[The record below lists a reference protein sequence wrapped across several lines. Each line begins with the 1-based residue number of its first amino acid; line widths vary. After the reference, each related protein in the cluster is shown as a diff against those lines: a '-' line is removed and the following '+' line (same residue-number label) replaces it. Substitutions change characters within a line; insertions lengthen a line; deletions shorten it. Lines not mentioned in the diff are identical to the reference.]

1 MEISNFGKVK
11 EVTEFL
17 NLKDIKFDFNF
28 INPAFVIKR
37 SKDEELW
44 AKEKIINIE
53 TIKNFYEIDNCIKSG
68 KLKDEREWVSY
79 CKKFIDDNSPD
90 KDVFSCCYLLA
101 HKECPAI
108 LYEYVIGIMEAH
120 LLSFPKDS
128 CAENMNLFEK
138 ATGLTILTSDLC
150 NEELLKRL
158 CEIGFKDVIKA
169 NDLKNMSEKTIDF
182 FVLQE
187 AKKRKEKEAKEDE
200 KDEILFHLRPLDD
213 IFEITKNS
221 NLCNSVL
228 DNGNLS
234 EYQRTDIVNN
244 VNLTEEVREKAFS
257 QGVNILEI
265 YNFTENMIK
274 EIYFPAVNSLTEYEK
289 LYTENQTGDY
299 DKSDIING
307 LTQSEEFLKKIM
319 PYMSLSLQND
329 LMMRLTSEPFP
340 VSYYL
345 IYFLLK
351 NAKSDILPCF
361 ERVADFQKLACLE
374 NPNYSSGMKKI
385 IAEKYVNKYF
395 ESVEKSHFQVK
406 KTETY
411 KRICEIIYSV
421 RLGKSYEKFFGKDR
435 VGDYVD
441 AVALSLYTPRTVL
454 FDIKDENS
462 NDYKWHL
469 VKNKSDLNYQL
480 SARLNLFIRDL
491 KDKSGEIDTER
502 QKIVIEKVKDIL
514 QQIKGI
520 SSYDSKEMATNS
532 KNFYNTTLMT
542 KEFFSLL
549 SDSEAKELVN
559 QLKLY
564 EKLVKTKELRIET
577 NFLIN
582 VYEKVITEKKN
593 IQNVEN
599 RNFKDVKNCDLIS
612 YFLNQREKVLFGK
625 TSADK
630 QIFYKRNKFLK
641 DYCDFC
647 VRNYDIV
654 KELKDRGISFN
665 VKSPMTYEI
674 TPIFSKNQENQE
686 RNEKNVR

>member
-1 MEISNFGKVK
+1 MNDFEKVK
-11 EVTEFL
+11 EVTDFL
-17 NLKDIKFDFNF
+17 NLKDIEFDFKF
-28 INPAFVIKR
+28 INPAFAIKR

-44 AKEKIINIE
+44 AKEKIINIK

-68 KLKDEREWVSY
+68 KLKDEREWISY

-101 HKECPAI
+101 HKECPTI
-108 LYEYVIGIMEAH
+108 LYEYVVRTMEAR
-120 LLSFPKDS
+120 LLSFPKGS
-128 CAENMNLFEK
+128 RMENINLFEK
-138 ATGLTILTSDLC
+138 ATGLTILMSDRC
-150 NEELLKRL
+150 NEELLERL
-158 CEIGFKDVIKA
+158 YEMGFEDIIKVD
-169 NDLKNMSEKTIDF
+169 DLKNMPEKTIDF
-182 FVLQE
+182 FTLQE
-187 AKKRKEKEAKEDE
+187 IEKGKGQEKEDE
-200 KDEILFHLRPLDD
+200 NDEVVFLYLRPLDD

-221 NLCNSVL
+221 DLCNFAL
-228 DNGNLS
+228 DSDNLS

-274 EIYFPAVNSLTEYEK
+274 EIYFSAINSLTEYEK
-289 LYTENQTGDY
+289 LYTENKTGDY

-340 VSYYL
+340 ASYHL
-345 IYFLLK
+345 IYSLLK

-361 ERVADFQKLACLE
+361 EKVADFQRLACLE

-385 IAEKYVNKYF
+385 IAENYINKYF
-395 ESVEKSHFQVK
+395 ESIEKSRFQVK

-421 RLGKSYEKFFGKDR
+421 RLGKSYEKILGKDR

-462 NDYKWHL
+462 SDYKWHL

-491 KDKSGEIDTER
+491 KNENGEIDTER
-502 QKIVIEKVKDIL
+502 QKVLIEKVKNIL
-514 QQIKGI
+514 QQIKRM
-520 SSYDSKEMATNS
+520 SSYDLNEMAVNS
-532 KNFYNTTLMT
+532 KNFYNTTLIV
-542 KEFFSLL
+542 KDFFALL
-549 SDSEAKELVN
+549 SDNEAKELVN

-564 EKLVKTKELRIET
+564 EKSVKTKELRIET
-577 NFLIN
+577 SFLIN
-582 VYEKVITEKKN
+582 VYEKVLNKKKN
-593 IQNVEN
+593 IQNIES
-599 RNFKDVKNCDLIS
+599 RNFKDVKNYNLIS
-612 YFLNQREKVLFGK
+612 YFLNQREKILFGK
-625 TSADK
+625 ISADK
-630 QIFYKRNKFLK
+630 RNFYKRNKFLK

-665 VKSPMTYEI
+665 AKSPLTYEI
-674 TPIFSKNQENQE
+674 SPIFSKNQENQE
-686 RNEKNVR
+686 RNEENVR

>member
-1 MEISNFGKVK
+1 MKINDFEKVK

-17 NLKDIKFDFNF
+17 NLKDIEFDFNY

-37 SKDEELW
+37 SRDEELW
-44 AKEKIINIE
+44 AKERIINIE
-53 TIKNFYEIDNCIKSG
+53 TIKNFYEIDDCIKNG
-68 KLKDEREWVSY
+68 KLKDEREWISY
-79 CKKFIDDNSPD
+79 CRKFIDNNSPN
-90 KDVFSCCYLLA
+90 KDIFSCCYLLA
-101 HKECPAI
+101 HKECPTI
-108 LYEYVIGIMEAH
+108 VYEYVIGTMEAH
-120 LLSFPKDS
+120 LLSSPKGS
-128 CAENMNLFEK
+128 CAENINLFEK
-138 ATGLTILTSDLC
+138 ATGLTILMSDHC

-158 CEIGFKDVIKA
+158 CEIGFEDIIKA
-169 NDLKNMSEKTIDF
+169 NDLENMPEKTIDF
-182 FVLQE
+182 FVSQE
-187 AKKRKEKEAKEDE
+187 IKRGKEEEKEDE
-200 KDEILFHLRPLDD
+200 VILSHLRPLDD
-213 IFEITKNS
+213 IFKITKNS
-221 NLCNSVL
+221 DLCNFAL

-234 EYQRTDIVNN
+234 EYQRTAIVNN
-244 VNLTEEVREKAFS
+244 VNLSEEVREKAFS
-257 QGVNILEI
+257 QGVNVLEI
-265 YNFTENMIK
+265 YNFTEDMVK
-274 EIYFPAVNSLTEYEK
+274 DIYFPAINSLTEYEK
-289 LYTENQTGDY
+289 LYTENKTGDY

-340 VSYYL
+340 ASYYL

-361 ERVADFQKLACLE
+361 EKVADFQKLACLE

-385 IAEKYVNKYF
+385 IAEKYINKYF
-395 ESVEKSHFQVK
+395 ESVEKSRFQVK

-411 KRICEIIYSV
+411 KRICEIIYSA
-421 RLGKSYEKFFGKDR
+421 RLGKSYEKILGKDR

-462 NDYKWHL
+462 SDYKWHL
-469 VKNKSDLNYQL
+469 IKNKSDLNYQL

-491 KDKSGEIDTER
+491 KDKNGEIDTER
-502 QKIVIEKVKDIL
+502 QKDVIEE
-514 QQIKGI
+514 IKEVLWQMKGL
-520 SSYDSKEMATNS
+520 SSYNLKEISTNS
-532 KNFYNTTLMT
+532 KILYNMTLT
-542 KEFFSLL
+542 AKNFFSLL
-549 SDSEAKELVN
+549 SDNEAKELIN

-564 EKLVKTKELRIET
+564 EKSVKTKELKIET

-582 VYEKVITEKKN
+582 VYEKVINEKKD

-599 RNFKDVKNCDLIS
+599 RNFKDVKNNTLIS
-612 YFLNQREKVLFGK
+612 YFLNQRNKILFGK

-630 QIFYKRNKFLK
+630 QNFYKRNKFLK

-647 VRNYDIV
+647 VKNYDIV

-674 TPIFSKNQENQE
+674 TPIFSKSQENSE
-686 RNEKNVR
+686 RNEENVR